1 MITALEN
8 KEEDQ
13 KEILFHDKNIFEEEK
28 PKEQETV
35 FSNLSGAIKDMQ
47 RRITI
52 LEERYKN
59 LRSKTQITDQNML
72 ESERNYNLQSK
83 EINEDIMEIKHSL
96 NELKEKVSLF
106 NAEFENVAK
115 KNDLMV
121 LEKYIELWDPTQFI
135 RKKNK
140 EKLKDNN

>member
-1 MITALEN
+1 VIAALEN
-8 KEEDQ
+8 KEEDK
-13 KEILFHDKNIFEEEK
+13 KEILFQDKNLFEDEK

-72 ESERNYNLQSK
+72 ESERNYNTQAK
-83 EINEDIMEIKHSL
+83 EISEDIMEIKHSI
-96 NELKEKVSLF
+96 NELNEKVSLF

-115 KNDLMV
+115 KNDLRV
-121 LEKYIELWDPTQFI
+121 IEKYVELWDPTQFV

-140 EKLKDNN
+140 EKLKDNG